1 MEKITSDK
9 KFSEVLGGFLRSQKS
24 QRDNLQ
30 SLIVYGLE
38 KYQAV
43 SDTSQLTA
51 IVQGLNL
58 VKTVPA
64 KTIKEYIKIH
74 ANVKLVKD
82 KAGNL
87 VFKKEAKGA
96 DVPAQV
102 KMPEVTWYDWQGNNA
117 NQAKADI
124 VDPVAVLKAAMIKIK
139 EALDEGKIVEGRDG
153 QAMDWLERLRDV
165 GNFEA
170 FTPKQLKEMSIKA

>member
-9 KFSEVLGGFLRSQKS
+9 KFTEVLGGFLRSQKS

-30 SLIVYGLE
+30 ACLEYGLQ
-38 KYQAV
+38 KYGEV

-51 IVQGLNL
+51 IVKGLNL

-64 KTIKEYIKIH
+64 KTVKEYIKAH

-87 VFKKEAKGA
+87 VFRKEAKGA
-96 DVPAQV
+96 DVPAKV
-102 KMPEVTWYDWQGNNA
+102 TVPTVTWYDWQGNNA
-117 NQAKADI
+117 NMAKADI
-124 VDPVAVLKAAMIKIK
+124 VDPVAVMKAAMVKIK
-139 EALDEGKIVEGRDG
+139 EAMDAGKIVEGREG
-153 QAMDWLERLRDV
+153 LAQDWLARLMDV
-165 GNFEA
+165 GNYEA
-170 FTPKQLKEMSIKA
+170 KTAKELKAMSVQA